1 MEAQAQKTGSIDN
14 LVGAE
19 LDYWVARTE
28 GMEFYLETRGS
39 NTAFVTSEKGE
50 KPWERVR
57 LEHQEKEKERYELCN
72 DFNKIKKYGFFGRNI
87 SDYSSDWEIAGPM
100 IEAEGI
106 SLVYE
111 NGLWTASVEHNGQ
124 RITHTA
130 EQPLVAAMRT
140 KVAASCA

>member
-72 DFNKIKKYGFFGRNI
+72 DFNKIKKYGFFGRSI
-87 SDYSSDWEIAGPM
+87 SNYSADWEVGGAIIERDQINLICKDGQWIA
-100 IEAEGI
+100 
-106 SLVYE
+106 SLDRYE
-111 NGLWTASVEHNGQ
+111 FIADT
-124 RITHTA
+124 
-130 EQPLVAAMRT
+130 PLVAAMRV
-140 KVAASCA
+140 KVAAALKI

>member
-87 SDYSSDWEIAGPM
+87 SDYSSDWEVGGAI
-100 IEAEGI
+100 IERDQI
-106 SLVYE
+106 SLVCKGGQWIASLDRYE
-111 NGLWTASVEHNGQ
+111 FIADT
-124 RITHTA
+124 
-130 EQPLVAAMRT
+130 PLVAAMRV
-140 KVAASCA
+140 KVAAALKI